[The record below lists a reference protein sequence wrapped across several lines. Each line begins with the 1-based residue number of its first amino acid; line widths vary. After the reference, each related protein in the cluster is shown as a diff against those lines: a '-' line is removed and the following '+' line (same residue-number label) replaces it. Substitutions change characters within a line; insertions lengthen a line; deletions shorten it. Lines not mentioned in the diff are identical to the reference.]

1 LWHSDLHKRKPT
13 GGKRKPYRGRR
24 KFEKGGFPVETV
36 PGPEE
41 RVVDRVRG
49 GNIKVRLKKA
59 ETVQV
64 SDPKTGKTVKA
75 TIIRVVRNPSNVEY
89 SRRGVITKGTIIET
103 SVGLAKVTSRP
114 SQDGVL
120 NAVLVGEAEALR

>member
-1 LWHSDLHKRKPT
+1 MWHSDLHKRKPT

-36 PGPEE
+36 PGPEL

-49 GNIKVRLKKA
+49 GNLKVRLKQA

-64 SDPKTGKTVKA
+64 ADPKTGKTVRA
-75 TIIRVVRNPSNVEY
+75 SLIRVVKNPSNIEY
-89 SRRGVITKGTIIET
+89 SRRGVITKGAIIET
-103 SVGLAKVTSRP
+103 TAGLAKVTSRP
-114 SQDGVL
+114 SQNGVL
-120 NAVLVGEAEALR
+120 NAVLLEKVEG